1 MLAGVSPGL
10 RERKKLET
18 RSALARA
25 AVELVVERGSSV
37 TVEDIAAAAGVS
49 ARTFFNYFPTK
60 EHAITG
66 ADPEAAVRI
75 RVAVLAARPGT
86 PTLEVLRRALRD
98 EAAAVEGERELTLL
112 RMRAVR
118 ADPQLQGHLV
128 GTAGRDERSVVEA
141 VAQRLGIEPDGYPSL
156 VVGVAWAAM
165 RVCVVRWAAAGGSVP
180 LADLVDEAFAAIVT
194 GLPDPD

>member
-1 MLAGVSPGL
+1 MTGGL

-18 RSALARA
+18 RTALARA
-25 AVELVVERGSSV
+25 AVELAAERGNAV

-66 ADPEAAVRI
+66 SDPEAALRI
-75 RVAVLAARPGT
+75 RVAVLAARPGV

-98 EAAAVEGERELTLL
+98 EAAAVEDQRELTLL
-112 RMRAVR
+112 RMKAVR
-118 ADPQLQGHLV
+118 GDPQLQGHLV
-128 GTAGRDERSVVEA
+128 GTAARDERSVVEA
-141 VAQRLGIEPDGYPSL
+141 VAQRLGVEPLGYPAL

-165 RVCVVRWAAAGGSVP
+165 RVCVIRWAAAGGSVP
-180 LADLVDEAFAAIVT
+180 LADLVDEAFAALAT
-194 GLPDPD
+194 GLSD